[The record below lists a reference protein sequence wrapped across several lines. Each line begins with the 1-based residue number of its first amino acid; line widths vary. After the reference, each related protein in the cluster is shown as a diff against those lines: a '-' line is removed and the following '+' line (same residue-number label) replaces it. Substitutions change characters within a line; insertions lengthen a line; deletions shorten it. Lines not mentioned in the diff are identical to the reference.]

1 MSKEMVISANP
12 HETRVAILEEGQLCE
27 YYVEREKE
35 FALVGSIYKGKVT
48 RVLPG
53 MQSAFVEIGLDSD
66 AFLYV
71 SDFLEEIEG
80 LDHVET
86 ADEKAKAAAGGAA
99 GAVPALGAGSSDAGS
114 GSGSGDYPAAGHEGE
129 GGLAEPGNGAPYA
142 AVPSTSGA
150 PSYPR
155 PAGAS
160 TGSGQGYQNR
170 PPQRS
175 GGGDRGGDRG
185 GRNRFG
191 GRGGRNRQGGRGGSS
206 GGGGGSRGGDRRF
219 GRELPSAKYA
229 SSSTSGSAY
238 PADASA
244 GEQTGPEG
252 HISTVLPGESL
263 AKFREKP
270 AGSSEQTFSSHS
282 EAEHHESYGG
292 SESTGASESAHD
304 EGAENLPQGANAGL
318 DTPAGP
324 SDREAALLASF
335 GSFEAPIAPSAAP
348 PRESRDSRE
357 SRDRGNYG
365 SRGGS
370 GFSRGSGRGDRG
382 RSSQGRGGFS
392 GGSGGG
398 YSGSGSSGGGAG
410 AGAGGYSSGIEPLPG
425 ETLSK
430 WKAHTHL
437 PPEPPSDNEPVPD
450 AVEFASLSPLVPAG
464 PEVDTADMSAAT
476 EIHAEHIFSDEQ
488 SASERTETDS
498 ASDTHAIHE
507 MHGDEAGHHESA
519 SERTETD
526 GGHDLPAREVQVHEL
541 QVHED
546 LTDEEVTALAEHI
559 ADAQDDLAAR
569 DAQQRGFAAADAA
582 ADAEVSGV
590 QGDAAEEEH
599 EEEELE
605 EEEASAEEEGMI
617 AHPELETAG
626 ELADEHAG
634 HQHGEH
640 ADDEHSHEHGGHA
653 AELGVEGDVQD
664 LDAAEQEG
672 LNADAGGGE
681 GNMPLTEEG
690 LAISAEGAAAQPA
703 QPFQARVRNDFRS
716 RMQNP
721 SRRGGRDRGGRRD
734 DRGGRRPH
742 QSGHSG
748 GHSHHRPSA
757 PRRTQLIADMLKQGQ
772 EIIVQIAKEP
782 LGKKGA
788 RITSHVALPGRFL
801 VYMPTLDHNG
811 VSRKIASAEERS
823 RLRHLVN
830 DAKGTAGGGFIV
842 RTAASTADP
851 AEVRAD
857 VEFLTRTWAE
867 IKARS
872 DQKKAPSLIHRDLNL
887 VQRILRDYITPDFG
901 AIWVDTEEEYTK
913 VVDFMSRFQPQLVG
927 RVKLYTKETPVFE
940 EFGIQQEIDKG
951 LRPKVWL
958 KSGGYIVINHTEALV
973 AIDVNTGKF
982 VGKGSNR
989 LEDTI
994 VRTNME
1000 ACKEIVR
1007 QMRLRDLGGII
1018 IIDFID
1024 MEERRNR
1031 DKVMAILEDAL
1042 RADRAPSKV
1051 LRFNE
1056 FGLVAITRKRT
1067 KQALERT
1074 LCQPCPYCTGS
1085 GMVKSIPTLCYEI
1098 QTEARKMAP
1107 DLSAGS
1113 ITLRVH
1119 PEISKALKTRES
1131 SLIEELENWTKKSI
1145 IIQADP
1151 TLHWEQ
1157 YDIY

>member
-71 SDFLEEIEG
+71 SDFMEEIEE
-80 LDHVET
+80 LDHVVATVEDKAQKMEEQGGQVFPANTGTSPIIEPVDVET
-86 ADEKAKAAAGGAA
+86 PHAATSAA
-99 GAVPALGAGSSDAGS
+99 PPAFAGS
-114 GSGSGDYPAAGHEGE
+114 GAALEPLPGE
-129 GGLAEPGNGAPYA
+129 SIS
-142 AVPSTSGA
+142 AV
-150 PSYPR
+150 R
-155 PAGAS
+155 GAS
-160 TGSGQGYQNR
+160 SPTFSPAVTR
-170 PPQRS
+170 PS
-175 GGGDRGGDRG
+175 GGHDRGRFDNRSRGGRPGGDRG
-185 GRNRFG
+185 GRFGRRGGGSGG
-191 GRGGRNRQGGRGGSS
+191 GRGRS
-206 GGGGGSRGGDRRF
+206 GGGGRPGGDSGGRF
-219 GRELPSAKYA
+219 GRELPSSKYA
-229 SSSTSGSAY
+229 SSRPSEEHSSEPGA
-238 PADASA
+238 
-244 GEQTGPEG
+244 PEG
-252 HISTVLPGESL
+252 HISTLLPGESL
-263 AKFREKP
+263 AKFRERGP
-270 AGSSEQTFSSHS
+270 ADVSAAAAHTHSDDVEAAPIYTPAFDQHESSAHESEAPGNVQEDVQEDLHEDAHEGPHDSVARSHS
-282 EAEHHESYGG
+282 ADQAVERR
-292 SESTGASESAHD
+292 
-304 EGAENLPQGANAGL
+304 
-318 DTPAGP
+318 PA
-324 SDREAALLASF
+324 
-335 GSFEAPIAPSAAP
+335 
-348 PRESRDSRE
+348 PRESS
-357 SRDRGNYG
+357 
-365 SRGGS
+365 
-370 GFSRGSGRGDRG
+370 SRGSFPARESFPR
-382 RSSQGRGGFS
+382 RNEGFRAP
-392 GGSGGG
+392 
-398 YSGSGSSGGGAG
+398 SSGGL
-410 AGAGGYSSGIEPLPG
+410 EPLPG

-437 PPEPPSDNEPVPD
+437 PPEPLASEPQTHEPQDNAPVPD
-450 AVEFASLSPLVPAG
+450 AVRFAPLSPLMPPG
-464 PEVDTADMSAAT
+464 PEVDSVRTPDG
-476 EIHAEHIFSDEQ
+476 HAGEPTIQETGGAENSRDW
-488 SASERTETDS
+488 SRTEEVS
-498 ASDTHAIHE
+498 QNFELSDAPEVLLHHE
-507 MHGDEAGHHESA
+507 AGHQEAGHHE
-519 SERTETD
+519 E
-526 GGHDLPAREVQVHEL
+526 HPHV
-541 QVHED
+541 D
-546 LTDEEVTALAEHI
+546 LTEEEAAALAEHI
-559 ADAQDDLAAR
+559 ADAQDDDAAR
-569 DAQQRGFAAADAA
+569 DAQNRVFAAADAA
-582 ADAEVSGV
+582 ADAGV
-590 QGDAAEEEH
+590 HDDHVDHGDQRDHDAEAHEGEERA
-599 EEEELE
+599 EDSEDAELE
-605 EEEASAEEEGMI
+605 QEEAAAEEEGMI
-617 AHPELETAG
+617 APP
-626 ELADEHAG
+626 DS
-634 HQHGEH
+634 EH
-640 ADDEHSHEHGGHA
+640 ADGPDSIAAQGEDGG
-653 AELGVEGDVQD
+653 
-664 LDAAEQEG
+664 
-672 LNADAGGGE
+672 
-681 GNMPLTEEG
+681 
-690 LAISAEGAAAQPA
+690 AISAEGAQAPAQ
-703 QPFQARVRNDFRS
+703 QPFQARVRGDFRS

-721 SRRGGRDRGGRRD
+721 ARRGGRDRGGRRD
-734 DRGGRRPH
+734 ERGRRPQH
-742 QSGHSG
+742 GHSG
-748 GHSHHRPSA
+748 GHSHGRPQH

-801 VYMPTLDHNG
+801 VYMPTLDHTG
-811 VSRKIASAEERS
+811 VSRKIASAEERA
-823 RLRHLVN
+823 RLRHLVT
-830 DAKGTAGGGFIV
+830 DAKGTSGGGFIV
-842 RTAASTADP
+842 RTAAASAAP
-851 AEVRAD
+851 EEVRAD

-872 DQKKAPSLIHRDLNL
+872 EQRKAPSLLHRDLNL
-887 VQRILRDYITPDFG
+887 VERILRDYITPDFG

-994 VRTNME
+994 VRTNLE

-1031 DKVMAILEDAL
+1031 EKVMAVLEDAL

-1107 DLSAGS
+1107 EMGAGS

-1131 SLIEELENWTKKSI
+1131 SLIEELERWTKKSI